1 MITGCQMIQIRL
13 IQQILVQVYLGIA
26 IDLVR
31 ISILLVSH
39 PPIFKAIRVNKFHF
53 SLRSYMLLIELFDIH
68 ALYVL
73 LGAFRVWLYI
83 GSLGGAGPLRR
94 VAEIVI
100 ELSVRLQDGLGATV
114 RLFHVLVLTW
124 LFRRFGA
131 GGLGIELL

>member
-1 MITGCQMIQIRL
+1 MIQIRL

-100 ELSVRLQDGLGATV
+100 ELSV
-114 RLFHVLVLTW
+114 
-124 LFRRFGA
+124 
-131 GGLGIELL
+131 